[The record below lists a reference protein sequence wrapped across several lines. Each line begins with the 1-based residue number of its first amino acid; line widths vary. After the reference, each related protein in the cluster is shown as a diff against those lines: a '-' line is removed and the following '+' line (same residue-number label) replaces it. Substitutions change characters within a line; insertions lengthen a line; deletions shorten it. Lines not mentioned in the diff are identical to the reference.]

1 MLRIAEAREARG
13 WTQEQLANALGT
25 TQATIQRWESGRIDP
40 QVSKI
45 QEISKALGITVT
57 FLLGLDGEGNEVNSP
72 RDDASTELSN
82 NERQLIDLYRNMDT
96 QYRAM
101 LLKSAEAYVG
111 ASVKEAQ
118 VQGEEVS
125 A

>member
-1 MLRIAEAREARG
+1 MNLKELARSKGTNLKQVAEKCEIPPTTLYSISRG
-13 WTQEQLANALGT
+13 DTNFDNVGINTAIKVAN
-25 TQATIQRWESGRIDP
+25 
-40 QVSKI
+40 
-45 QEISKALGITVT
+45 ALGITVEELYT
-57 FLLGLDGEGNEVNSP
+57 GKSP
-72 RDDASTELSN
+72 VRPPAQQMELSN
-82 NERQLIDLYRNMDT
+82 NERQLIDLYRNMDA